1 MTARRVHVGVV
12 TGFAFGALLVW
23 VGTTNAGRQLKPE
36 KSIPLADLHDRP
48 VVGSLGHP
56 LGTIVT
62 IEGEVADGSYTNLR
76 KDEGLTLLRV
86 HAVNGEKLAGERI
99 FQFDSLLDRVRTP
112 EVGTRFNFT
121 GYETG
126 GFTGIPTKAFDYVGL
141 VQSTG
146 YGFTTDFIVLRD
158 EAKARD

>member
-1 MTARRVHVGVV
+1 MTARGIRAGVLAA
-12 TGFAFGALLVW
+12 FASAALLAC
-23 VGTTNAGRQLKPE
+23 VGTTSAGRQLKPE

-62 IEGEVADGSYTNLR
+62 VEGEVADGSYTKLK
-76 KDEGLTLLRV
+76 KDDGQTLLRV
-86 HAVNGEKLAGERI
+86 HAVNGEKLASEQI
-99 FQFDSLLDRVRTP
+99 FQFGSLLDRVRTP
-112 EVGTRFNFT
+112 DVGSRFKFT